1 MERAAGSPGTGPG
14 DARGQT
20 REDRDRRQE
29 AAMFDDDHDRGPPLN
44 QYCTLYSLF
53 RTSSNTA
60 YMSGQEAEEEDRHRD
75 GPPPCA
81 GGCLQTGPAAQL
93 GGAAQARQQPGAG
106 HGRGQGLVL

>member
-14 DARGQT
+14 DARGQA
-20 REDRDRRQE
+20 REDRDRRRRCLTMITTKSTVLE
-29 AAMFDDDHDRGPPLN
+29 EGAPSH
-44 QYCTLYSLF
+44 CTV
-53 RTSSNTA
+53 RTLSNTA

-81 GGCLQTGPAAQL
+81 GGCLQTGAAAQF